1 MRNLKKILA
10 LVLALVLSLSLVT
23 IASGADFNDA
33 DEIEL
38 TEAVD
43 VMTAIGVLEGHNT
56 GDFAPKGTLTRE
68 QAAKII
74 TYMLLGDSADRLS
87 VASTSFSDVAANHWS
102 AADIEYCTTL
112 GIIAGYGD
120 GRFNPSGTLTGYA
133 FAKMLLTAL
142 GYDATTE
149 GDQ

>member
-43 VMTAIGVLEGHNT
+43 VMTTIGVFEGHNT
-56 GDFAPKGTLTRE
+56 GAFAPKGTLTRE

-74 TYMLLGDSADRLS
+74 TYMLLGESADRLS
-87 VASTSFSDVAANHWS
+87 VGSTSFSDVSASYWA
-102 AADIEYCTTL
+102 AADIEYCTADCWV
-112 GIIAGYGD
+112 ISSPKSK
-120 GRFNPSGTLTGYA
+120 RR
-133 FAKMLLTAL
+133 
-142 GYDATTE
+142 
-149 GDQ
+149 

>member
-10 LVLALVLSLSLVT
+10 LVMALVLSLSLVT

-33 DEIEL
+33 DEITL

-74 TYMLLGDSADRLS
+74 TYMLLGENADRLS
-87 VASTSFSDVAANHWS
+87 VASTSFSDVAATRWS
-102 AADIEYCTTL
+102 AADI
-112 GIIAGYGD
+112 
-120 GRFNPSGTLTGYA
+120 
-133 FAKMLLTAL
+133 
-142 GYDATTE
+142 
-149 GDQ
+149 